1 MDTLSRKELVEVLP
15 KCPNIADQLKILT
28 DQFDDFVG
36 KYDKLQSELV
46 ISKNCNSLLFNRI
59 INLERNAFSN
69 AHYIRRKM
77 LVINPVP
84 HSINNV
90 DFEEKVYK
98 ALPLTGTKVKPEDL
112 DACHRMKKKDK
123 MIIKFKNRKQR
134 NQVIFKQKELK
145 LKGENVL
152 ALQFGPSLF
161 TNDSMCLKS
170 QILFYKYRQLKN
182 TGKFF

>member
-46 ISKNCNSLLFNRI
+46 ISKNCISLLFNRI

-69 AHYIRRKM
+69 AHYIIRKV

-98 ALPLTGTKVKPEDL
+98 ALSLTGTKVKPEDL

-152 ALQFGPSLF
+152 ALQFGLSLF

-170 QILFYKYRQLKN
+170 QILFSKYRQLKN